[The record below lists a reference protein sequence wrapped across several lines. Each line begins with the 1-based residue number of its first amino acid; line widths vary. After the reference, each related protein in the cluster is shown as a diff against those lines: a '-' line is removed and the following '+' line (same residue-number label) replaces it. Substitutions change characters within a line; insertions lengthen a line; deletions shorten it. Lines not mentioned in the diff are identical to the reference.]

1 MITSIKLNLTKY
13 AEVYLS
19 ILMMLFQH
27 YIQPSNGQSCNTMLP
42 ANSQTILDSNIYHT
56 INSAEQINP
65 SHIPGWIRIDVDGII
80 YNMQERLGWV
90 ALLDTGR
97 CGPAYRSCLQGS
109 GIILDS
115 SQEMNWVVT
124 SYYETEGNV
133 IHIRVMCIAITGS
146 GFATDCRDA
155 FQIFYH
161 ESDQDMTITNS
172 LLSQFLPA
180 DSNKTVSGVLS
191 VEFTK
196 SKKGFYIG
204 FFNNIPC
211 PDLTEFLFY
220 YFECPATNTSDL
232 YSLPATLAPNFTEVF
247 VCVNISCPTN
257 SLHRDPLRLV
267 AECYWDGTWIF
278 PAESVCECEA
288 GYYLSVSNANSSMP
302 CVMCRADTYKGET
315 DNSEECSVCPYRSS
329 TRGMEGSSE
338 CLCDEDWY
346 RGEGESVSESCGQ
359 SPSAVVNLRVE
370 RGDRIVSRV
379 VWDEPLY
386 LGYRSENQLRYN
398 VSYYPS
404 LTPSSEKSVRD
415 LRETELVLSSGDV
428 ENSTEYVFVVT
439 SWNSVSCVSVV
450 FNRANVTVLSS
461 FPTLLNISYNE
472 TTGYLQWSYELYG
485 KRDYVFEISYTT
497 TVSSISNRI
506 VSQHLNSDECECF
519 TNILCTC
526 ILSTPDLN
534 STHNVAFRLLV
545 NVSSNLIGTNFN
557 FLHSFT
563 PLSRSTLAP
572 SFTPLFSMQTIP
584 SSGYSSLIILQV
596 LIGVSFGL
604 FILLIM
610 LGFISLLIW
619 IQKKCFKK
627 FESSSFERF

>member
-1 MITSIKLNLTKY
+1 MKLMKY
-13 AEVYLS
+13 LEVYLS
-19 ILMMLFQH
+19 ILMMLSQL
-27 YIQPSNGQSCNTMLP
+27 IQSSNGQSCGTMLP
-42 ANSQTILDSNIYHT
+42 ANSQTILDSNTYHT
-56 INSAEQINP
+56 TDTAGQTHPFDIN
-65 SHIPGWIRIDVDGII
+65 GWLRIDVDGTT
-80 YNMQERLGWV
+80 YDPPDRLSWI
-90 ALLDTGR
+90 ALLNTGR
-97 CGPAYRSCLQGS
+97 CGPTYRSCLLGTVN
-109 GIILDS
+109 IVDS

-133 IHIRVMCIAITGS
+133 IHIRVKCIALTGT

-155 FQIFYH
+155 FQIFYY
-161 ESDQDMTITNS
+161 ESDQSITITNS

-180 DSNKTVSGVLS
+180 DSNKTVSGVVS
-191 VEFTK
+191 AEFTK

-220 YFECPATNTSDL
+220 YFECPAINTSDL
-232 YSLPATLAPNFTEVF
+232 YSLPATPVPNPTDQLFQ
-247 VCVNISCPTN
+247 VNISCPFG

-267 AECYWDGTWIF
+267 AECYWDGTWIL

-302 CVMCRADTYKGET
+302 CVMCCVDTYKGET
-315 DNSEECSVCPYRSS
+315 GNSEECSVCPFRSS

-370 RGDRIVSRV
+370 RGDRNVSRV
-379 VWDEPLY
+379 MWDEPLY
-386 LGYRSENQLRYN
+386 LGYRSENELRNN

-428 ENSTEYVFVVT
+428 EDSTEYVFVVT
-439 SWNSVSCVSVV
+439 SWNSVSCVSGV

-472 TTGYLQWSYELYG
+472 TTDYLQWSYELYG
-485 KRDYVFEISYTT
+485 KRDYVFEIT

-506 VSQHLNSDECECF
+506 ISQHLSSDECDCS
-519 TNILCTC
+519 TNGLCTC
-526 ILSTPDLN
+526 FLFTPHLN
-534 STHNVAFRLLV
+534 YMYNVLFRLLI
-545 NVSSNLIGTNFN
+545 NVSGDLVGTHFN
-557 FLHSFT
+557 ALYSIV
-563 PLSRSTLAP
+563 PSSSSTISP
-572 SFTPLFSMQTIP
+572 SFTPSFSMQTMP
-584 SSGYSSLIILQV
+584 SSGYPSLIILQV
-596 LIGVSFGL
+596 LIGVSFCS
-604 FILLIM
+604 FILLFVFV
-610 LGFISLLIW
+610 FISLLIW

-627 FESSSFERF
+627 SEVSSFERF